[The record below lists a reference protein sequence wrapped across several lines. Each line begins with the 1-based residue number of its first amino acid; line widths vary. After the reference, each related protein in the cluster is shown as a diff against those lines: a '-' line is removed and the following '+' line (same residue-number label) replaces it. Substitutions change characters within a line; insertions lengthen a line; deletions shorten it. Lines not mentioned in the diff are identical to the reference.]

1 MIPVTQSIAIDES
14 ELDFEFVQA
23 GGPGGQHVNK
33 TSTAVQLRW
42 DVRHSPSIP
51 EPVRQ
56 RLLRLA
62 ANRITKEGEL
72 VIEARE
78 HRSQDRNRAEALQR
92 LAELVRRAARRP
104 KKRCPTKPT
113 RASKE
118 RRLSQKRR
126 HGEKKQL
133 RGRVRRGED

>member
-1 MIPVTQSIAIDES
+1 MIPIDHGIAIDEN
-14 ELDFEFVQA
+14 ELDFEFVLA

-33 TSTAVQLRW
+33 SSTAVQLRW
-42 DVRHSPSIP
+42 DVRHSPSLP
-51 EPVRQ
+51 ESVRQ
-56 RLLRLA
+56 RVMRIA

-72 VIEARE
+72 IIEARE
-78 HRSQDRNRAEALQR
+78 FRSQDRNRSEAIQR
-92 LAELVRRAARRP
+92 LAELVRRAAHRP
-104 KKRCPTKPT
+104 KKRRSTRPT